1 MISLLLMKQ
10 IMELFIAMLM
20 GVLLVKKNLLK
31 PSESKSLSVVV
42 IYLVMPCVI
51 INAFQIKY
59 TDNIRNGLILAFVA
73 AILIHIVL
81 LILVQAF
88 GTILKFDSV
97 EKASIIYSNAGN
109 LIIPIVT
116 YVLGKEW
123 IIYSSAFISVQ
134 LILVWTHGSILLG
147 TDRKIDL
154 KKIIL
159 NINVIAIIIG
169 ILLFFA
175 GVHLPDIISNT
186 IESVGNMIGP
196 ICMIIAGVLIGGMNF
211 RKIFAYKRV
220 YMITFFRMI
229 FFPLIIMVML
239 KYSGLINSVPN
250 GKTILLIS
258 LLASITPSASVVTQM
273 AQLNGGDADYASVIN
288 VITTIVCIVTM
299 PIMVW
304 MYQI

>member
-10 IMELFIAMLM
+10 IMELFLAMAM
-20 GVLLVKKNLLK
+20 GVLLAKKNLLK
-31 PSESKSLSVVV
+31 PNESKSLSVVV
-42 IYLVMPCVI
+42 IYLVMPCMI

-81 LILVQAF
+81 LILAQVF
-88 GTILKFDSV
+88 GNILKFDSV

-134 LILVWTHGSILLG
+134 LILVWTHGRILLG
-147 TDRKIDL
+147 TERKIDL

-169 ILLFFA
+169 VLLFFA
-175 GVHLPDIISNT
+175 RIQLPDIIISN

-196 ICMIIAGVLIGGMNF
+196 ICMIITGILIGGMNF
-211 RKIFAYKRV
+211 RKVFAYKRV
-220 YMITFFRMI
+220 YMITLFKMI
-229 FFPLIIMVML
+229 IFPSIIMIML
-239 KYSGLINSVPN
+239 KYSGMINLVSD
-250 GKTILLIS
+250 GKMILLIS
-258 LLASITPSASVVTQM
+258 LLATIAPSASIVTQM

-288 VITTIVCIVTM
+288 VVTTIVSILTM